1 VHLASVRDRVLDH
14 VDPDALP
21 CFRQALAAIAQALE

>member
-14 VDPDALP
+14 VDREALP
-21 CFRQALAAIAQALE
+21 CFREVLAAIARALE